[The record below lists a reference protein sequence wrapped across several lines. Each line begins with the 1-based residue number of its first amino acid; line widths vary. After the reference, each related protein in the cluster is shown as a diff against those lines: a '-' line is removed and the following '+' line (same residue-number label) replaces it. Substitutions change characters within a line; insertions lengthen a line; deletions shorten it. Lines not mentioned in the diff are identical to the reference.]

1 MNQELCMDK
10 KNMKLKVNRE
20 PITDDSGDP
29 FENVFLGVL
38 SSNYIFKK
46 GNYWYP
52 YLVIPLPLYLN
63 SLPV

>member
-1 MNQELCMDK
+1 MYIRLIRREIKQLVKVIMNQELCMDK

-38 SSNYIFKK
+38 SSN
-46 GNYWYP
+46 
-52 YLVIPLPLYLN
+52 
-63 SLPV
+63 

>member
-1 MNQELCMDK
+1 MNQELWINQDK

-38 SSNYIFKK
+38 SSN
-46 GNYWYP
+46 
-52 YLVIPLPLYLN
+52 
-63 SLPV
+63 